1 MEWKFG
7 VTAASDEVG
16 QVGSTFLHLKLV
28 VDKGFANNAQ
38 QQQQQQSP
46 TSSSSSSEAA
56 GAGTDEGR
64 AKARVLE
71 DVYMELTLP
80 QV

>member
-38 QQQQQQSP
+38 QSP
-46 TSSSSSSEAA
+46 NASLSSSSEAA